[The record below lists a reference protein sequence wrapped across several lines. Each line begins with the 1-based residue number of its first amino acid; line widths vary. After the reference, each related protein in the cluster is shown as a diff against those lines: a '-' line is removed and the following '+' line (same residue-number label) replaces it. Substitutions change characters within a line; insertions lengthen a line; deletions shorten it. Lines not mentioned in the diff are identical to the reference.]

1 MTEPSNDHSHG
12 TAPQTQ
18 LPPPEKAPARYAVDV
33 QHYAQYDKDT
43 DSGYTPELQKSLN
56 YAARTPLT
64 RFFLDFLLILTRPGA
79 FWRGQDEHPATLG
92 QLHFPHLFIL
102 VTLRTLMAFLGGLL
116 QPEPVFSRALIQA
129 ATQALLIFVMVWG
142 LALII
147 SGISTLTGQRIH
159 YDRAL
164 RYAGYSITPNL
175 FVGIISIV
183 PVPYL
188 ATICDFLA
196 MPWTFLVMGAG
207 VHAYLKI
214 KPEIAPTMT
223 GLYCGM
229 MLCMWTA
236 MPMLIPALL
245 QFNFW

>member
-56 YAARTPLT
+56 YAARTPFT

-79 FWRGQDEHPATLG
+79 FWKGQDEHPATLG

-102 VTLRTLMAFLGGLL
+102 VTLRTLMAFLGGIL

-129 ATQALLIFVMVWG
+129 ATQALLIFVMIWV

-164 RYAGYSITPNL
+164 RYVGYSITPNL

-214 KPEIAPTMT
+214 KPEIAPTLT

-236 MPMLIPALL
+236 LPMLIPTLL
-245 QFNFW
+245 QFNIW

>member
-56 YAARTPLT
+56 YAARTPFT

-79 FWRGQDEHPATLG
+79 FWKGQDEHPATLG

-102 VTLRTLMAFLGGLL
+102 VTLRTLMAFLGGIL

-129 ATQALLIFVMVWG
+129 ATQALLIFVMIWV

-164 RYAGYSITPNL
+164 RYVGYSITPNL

-214 KPEIAPTMT
+214 KPEIAPTLT

-236 MPMLIPALL
+236 LPMLIPTLL
-245 QFNFW
+245 QFNI